1 MEDRINIRIAKQTH
15 RRLNLIKGQM
25 GLVDISDSVP
35 TLDDV
40 INAGLDLL
48 EKGKRPMKSQTIS
61 TPLDIV
67 VAQP

>member
-1 MEDRINIRIAKQTH
+1 MERINIRIATKTH

-25 GLVDISDSVP
+25 GVLDLNDSAP

-48 EKGKRPMKSQTIS
+48 EKNKMAATIHHP
-61 TPLDIV
+61 TLAGEM

>member
-15 RRLNLIKGQM
+15 RRLNLVKGQM
-25 GLVDISDSVP
+25 GLVYLTESAP
-35 TLDDV
+35 TFDDV

-48 EKGKRPMKSQTIS
+48 EKGRSPMKTQV
-61 TPLDIV
+61 TPSPDL